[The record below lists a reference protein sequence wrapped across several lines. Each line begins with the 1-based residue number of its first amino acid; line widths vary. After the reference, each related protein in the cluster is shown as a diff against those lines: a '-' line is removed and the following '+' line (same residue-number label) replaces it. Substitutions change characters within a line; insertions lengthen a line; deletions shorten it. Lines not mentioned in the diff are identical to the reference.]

1 MSAGV
6 ITSRDILRFKSLN
19 LTDTVNGLVAAVK
32 NKGVAG
38 LIKLL
43 HSLESAKQPE
53 LALSLKE
60 RGRLVSDELNSLHLL
75 SFFSTGIY

>member
-1 MSAGV
+1 MLQVSLLSSGV
-6 ITSRDILRFKSLN
+6 ITSGDIQRFRSLS

-53 LALSLKE
+53 LAQSLKE
-60 RGRLVSDELNSLHLL
+60 RGR
-75 SFFSTGIY
+75 